1 MEPQPLP
8 ERIALFLA
16 HRIRA
21 FLPPTTNDQGDELP
35 HPDFA
40 AALECAL
47 SLAPATLAEAER
59 AALCI
64 AGGSL
69 ATTCTRLSQRRPN
82 EVSTVLGCTARVA
95 GLLREVRALHTA
107 LERAQAQRR
116 TQEAEA
122 KAAALVPPPPEP
134 APPGTA
140 LAAAELYARQ
150 HPKGAKLIRRL
161 GRLPDR
167 FNVGRVPPDVVQ
179 ALATGTTPILRGLD
193 AKPPH
198 RLAAAR

>member
-1 MEPQPLP
+1 M
-8 ERIALFLA
+8 
-16 HRIRA
+16 
-21 FLPPTTNDQGDELP
+21 
-35 HPDFA
+35 
-40 AALECAL
+40 
-47 SLAPATLAEAER
+47 
-59 AALCI
+59 
-64 AGGSL
+64 
-69 ATTCTRLSQRRPN
+69 
-82 EVSTVLGCTARVA
+82 
-95 GLLREVRALHTA
+95 RALHTA

-122 KAAALVPPPPEP
+122 KAAAPVPPPPEP